1 MFGGWFGGSGPQ
13 AGEPVTYPECETPTS
28 DAELRAL
35 IEKKFEQFLT
45 LTRASGWNNIPVT
58 EEGMTDL
65 ELSDIKQEG
74 STVDTVRVV
83 GTMSVNT
90 DKLATLLMTQDLEVY
105 KNWDPDCLEIRPV
118 KSMTLAE
125 SAAFCLCC
133 CFVFVSALHVQQAGV
148 SRSTIHFFVIHSRP
162 LQVVSSGQ
170 FCAFRYCLSFSLGLR
185 AFLTGII
192 FTRGRRYSHGELRS
206 LRCSVPP
213 DGALLRPGQ
222 GHQSMH
228 MIAAGHNC

>member
-1 MFGGWFGGSGPQ
+1 MFGGWLGGSGPQ
-13 AGEPVTYPECETPTS
+13 AGEPVTYPECETPTN

-83 GTMSVNT
+83 GTLNVKT
-90 DKLATLLMTQDLEVY
+90 DALAGLLMTQDLEVY

-118 KSMTLAE
+118 SKVDDTLMVNFARFAVPYPLTE
-125 SAAFCLCC
+125 R
-133 CFVFVSALHVQQAGV
+133 CFV
-148 SRSTIHFFVIHSRP
+148 
-162 LQVVSSGQ
+162 
-170 FCAFRYCLSFSLGLR
+170 
-185 AFLTGII
+185 LTKGIK
-192 FTRGRRYSHGELRS
+192 RN
-206 LRCSVPP
+206 P
-213 DGALLRPGQ
+213 DGSILIVQASINHKDFKYDPNMVRGVVYVSGYLLTPADGKTKMIRITQLDPKGNIPTWVVNMFK
-222 GHQSMH
+222 GKAAKGSHQLRMY
-228 MIAAGHNC
+228 AQKGL